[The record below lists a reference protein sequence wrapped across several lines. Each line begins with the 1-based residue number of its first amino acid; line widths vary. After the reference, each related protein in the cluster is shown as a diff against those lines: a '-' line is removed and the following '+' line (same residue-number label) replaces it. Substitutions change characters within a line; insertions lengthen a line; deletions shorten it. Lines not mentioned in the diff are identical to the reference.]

1 MPSFKRLLFSVALLL
16 GFFSSVADAA
26 CADCCKKMGGTQY
39 CDSSTGR
46 FVCSNGEYSSCYCT
60 RHAVMDL
67 QRISGCCVWQ
77 GGVLNIDD
85 NGLVVCNNGGVSEEC
100 TLQNPKQSI
109 ATW

>member
-1 MPSFKRLLFSVALLL
+1 
-16 GFFSSVADAA
+16 
-26 CADCCKKMGGTQY
+26 
-39 CDSSTGR
+39 
-46 FVCSNGEYSSCYCT
+46 
-60 RHAVMDL
+60 MDL